1 MNARLTTAGGRVS
14 VPTHREVSDAT
25 VNPDMRKMTYTSA
38 LVGQT
43 FCMFLV
49 ICKCDYLDK
58 EGVHRGIALNRID
71 LCGPGDWTPG
81 KY

>member
-38 LVGQT
+38 LISTNVKLPIT
-43 FCMFLV
+43 LV
-49 ICKCDYLDK
+49 TLSKTVI
-58 EGVHRGIALNRID
+58 VS
-71 LCGPGDWTPG
+71 T
-81 KY
+81 

>member
-1 MNARLTTAGGRVS
+1 MNARLTTAEERVS

-25 VNPDMRKMTYTSA
+25 VIPDMRKMTYTSA

-49 ICKCDYLDK
+49 IFKCDYLFK
-58 EGVHRGIALNRID
+58 KVCTEGSH
-71 LCGPGDWTPG
+71 
-81 KY
+81 

>member
-14 VPTHREVSDAT
+14 VATHREVSDAT

-49 ICKCDYLDK
+49 IFKCDYLIK
-58 EGVHRGIALNRID
+58 KVCTEELH
-71 LCGPGDWTPG
+71 
-81 KY
+81 